1 MKLFLL
7 AAMFCAAALSQAP
20 DLDAVCGTCHREIA
34 ASYAK
39 TTMARGSGLARDGAA
54 GIVPGGF
61 RHAASGVDY
70 RVFLR
75 ESALY
80 LSFGRDATSAR
91 PALHGEQKLLYFV
104 GSGQRGR
111 TFLYQQ
117 GNQWFEAPINYYSK
131 KALWDMAP
139 NFGSATTM
147 PTPLPVDANCL
158 HCHATAVA
166 NALPEARNRFSA
178 APFAQ
183 AGIGCSACHGDPTAH
198 LAAEG
203 HGPIVNPGKL
213 SPARRDSACL
223 NCHLEGDAAV
233 FRPNTSPASF
243 RPGDDLDRYAV
254 YFVKASA
261 QAGGGRAASQW
272 EALLR
277 SACKAGVPGGGGQPA
292 KPGAG
297 DALTCTTCHDPHSSP
312 PAAQRFAFY
321 RAKCLTCHTGTMMA
335 TQHFPKQ
342 PDCATCHMPTRN
354 TTDISHNQSTDHNIQ
369 RNPAQANL
377 RFAALSETTELV
389 PVGKATVTY
398 RDLGLAY
405 AQLAERGDRASG
417 EKALALLSRAEA
429 ALGNQTDT
437 PVRVQLGFLYQRS
450 GDAAKA
456 RTEYEAALRA
466 DPFEPTAL
474 GNLAVLDA
482 GSGHTAEAV
491 KLLGRVVAADPT
503 QTAAGLNLAFIQC
516 RLGDK
521 AAALTTLNTLANISP
536 DQPAVRRFLD
546 TNTYGDQRC
555 ALR

>member
-1 MKLFLL
+1 M
-7 AAMFCAAALSQAP
+7 AQTASPDAICA
-20 DLDAVCGTCHREIA
+20 TCHREISA
-34 ASYAK
+34 AYAM
-39 TTMARGSGLARDGAA
+39 TTMARGSGVALDGAL

-75 ESALY
+75 DSAVY
-80 LSFGRDATSAR
+80 LSFDRDAASGKA
-91 PALHGEQKLLYFV
+91 ALHGEQKLLYFV
-104 GSGQRGR
+104 GSGKRGR
-111 TFLYQQ
+111 TFLYRQS
-117 GNQWFEAPINYYSK
+117 GQWFEAPINYYSK

-139 NFGSATTM
+139 NFGFVTAM

-158 HCHATAVA
+158 HCHATSVA
-166 NALPEARNRFSA
+166 TARPEARNRFPA

-183 AGIGCSACHGDPTAH
+183 AGIGCSSCHGDAAAH
-198 LAAEG
+198 LAANG

-213 SPARRDSACL
+213 TPARRDSACL
-223 NCHLEGDAAV
+223 QCHLEGDAAV
-233 FRPNTSPASF
+233 FRANTSPADF
-243 RPGDDLDRYAV
+243 RPGDDLDAYAV

-261 QAGGGRAASQW
+261 QSGGGRAASQW

-277 SACKAGVPGGGGQPA
+277 SACKSGVSAGGGQPA

-312 PAAQRFAFY
+312 PEAERVAFY
-321 RAKCLTCHTGTMMA
+321 RAKCLTCHTGAMMA
-335 TQHFPKQ
+335 TQHFPEQ
-342 PDCATCHMPTRN
+342 QDCATCHMPTRN

-369 RNPAQANL
+369 RTPAIANL

-389 PVGKATVTY
+389 PVGRATVTD

-417 EKALALLSRAEA
+417 EKALALLSRFEA
-429 ALGNQTDT
+429 ADGARTDA
-437 PVRVQLGFLYQRS
+437 PVHVQLGFLYQRN
-450 GDAAKA
+450 GDPAKA
-456 RTEYEAALRA
+456 RAEYAAALTA
-466 DPFEPTAL
+466 DPYEPTAL

-482 GSGHTAEAV
+482 GSGHAAEAV
-491 KLLGRVVAADPT
+491 KLLQRVVEADPT
-503 QTAAGLNLAFIQC
+503 QTSAGLNLAFIQC

-521 AAALTTLNTLANISP
+521 TAALNTLNTLARVSP
-536 DQPAVRRFLD
+536 DQPTVRKFLD
-546 TNTYGDQRC
+546 TGTYGDQRC

>member
-1 MKLFLL
+1 MRLRLLIAVLLL
-7 AAMFCAAALSQAP
+7 AAVIGHAQTSSSPDVVCAS
-20 DLDAVCGTCHREIA
+20 CHREIA
-34 ASYAK
+34 AAYAK
-39 TTMARGSGLARDGAA
+39 TTMARGSGSALEGAS

-70 RVFLR
+70 KVFLR
-75 ESALY
+75 ESSLY
-80 LSFGRDATSAR
+80 LSFDRDATLSK
-91 PALHGEQKLLYFV
+91 PALHGEQRLLYFV

-117 GNQWFEAPINYYSK
+117 GGQWFEAPINYYSK
-131 KALWDMAP
+131 KALWEMAP
-139 NFGSATTM
+139 NFGSVTAM

-158 HCHATAVA
+158 HCHATSVTTAR
-166 NALPEARNRFSA
+166 PEARNRFLA

-183 AGIGCSACHGDPTAH
+183 AGIGCSSCHGNATAH
-198 LAAEG
+198 LAANG

-213 SPARRDSACL
+213 APARRDSACL

-233 FRPNTSPASF
+233 FRANTSPASF
-243 RPGDDLDRYAV
+243 RPGDDLDHYAV
-254 YFVKASA
+254 YFVKTSA

-277 SACKAGVPGGGGQPA
+277 SACKSGVDGR
-292 KPGAG
+292 PGAG

-312 PAAQRFAFY
+312 PAAERVAFY
-321 RAKCLTCHTGTMMA
+321 RAKCLTCHTDPVIA
-335 TQHFPKQ
+335 TQHFPAQ
-342 PDCATCHMPTRN
+342 QDCATCHMPTRN

-377 RFAALSETTELV
+377 RFAALTETTELV
-389 PVGKATVTY
+389 PVGKAAVTD

-417 EKALALLSRAEA
+417 EKALTLLSRSESS
-429 ALGNQTDT
+429 LGEKTDT
-437 PVRVQLGFLYQRS
+437 PVHVQLGFLYQRS
-450 GDAAKA
+450 GDSARA
-456 RTEYEAALRA
+456 RTEYEAALKS
-466 DPFEPTAL
+466 DPYEPTAL

-482 GSGHTAEAV
+482 GSGHAAEAV
-491 KLLGRVVAADPT
+491 KLLQRVIAADPT

-521 AAALTTLNTLANISP
+521 AAALSTLNMLANISP
-536 DQPAVRRFLD
+536 DQSAVRRFLD
-546 TNTYGDQRC
+546 TGTYGDQRC